1 MAQYSVVIK
10 MLIFLLFAAC
20 GDDTAVQP
28 PTDEERQKV
37 LNDIEQIAIQIN
49 DLVGDASAE
58 HLEQCE
64 MLPIGAKPCGGPW
77 AYLIFSTAEVEIST
91 LETLVET
98 YTELDD
104 QRNRMFGLVS
114 DCAYVGPPQI
124 SFEDNKCRG
133 ISGGAWNPGDI
144 LEVNNIDDD

>member
-1 MAQYSVVIK
+1 MVRYSVVIK
-10 MLIFLLFAAC
+10 LMIFLFIAAC
-20 GDDTAVQP
+20 ADDTAVQP
-28 PTDEERQKV
+28 PTEQERQRV
-37 LNDIEQIAIQIN
+37 LNDIEQVAIQIN
-49 DLVGDASAE
+49 DLVGDATAE
-58 HLEQCE
+58 NIEQCE

-77 AYLIFSTAEVEIST
+77 AYLIFSTAEVEKET

-114 DCAYVGPPQI
+114 DCAYVGPPEL

-133 ISGGAWNPGDI
+133 ISAGAWNPGDI
-144 LEVNNIDDD
+144 LGVNNIDDD